1 MAEFAAKLA
10 AVAYLMQRFGRQDMA
25 ARFFDAAAK
34 LAPEEPLYT
43 QGLQLARAPQNK
55 LAELNSPYPLTLVQT
70 LSKLAERRST
80 IDAELCQAAH
90 GSGGANEVNLVRIA
104 ATLAAEAKLVRP
116 VKLEPRP

>member
-1 MAEFAAKLA
+1 MSEEFAAKLA

-34 LAPEEPLYT
+34 LSEEPGYA
-43 QGLQLARAPQNK
+43 QGLQLARAPPNK

-80 IDAELCQAAH
+80 IDAELCHAAH
-90 GSGGANEVNLVRIA
+90 SSAGANDVNLVRIA
-104 ATLAAEAKLVRP
+104 ATLAAEAKLVCA
-116 VKLEPRP
+116 EACNF